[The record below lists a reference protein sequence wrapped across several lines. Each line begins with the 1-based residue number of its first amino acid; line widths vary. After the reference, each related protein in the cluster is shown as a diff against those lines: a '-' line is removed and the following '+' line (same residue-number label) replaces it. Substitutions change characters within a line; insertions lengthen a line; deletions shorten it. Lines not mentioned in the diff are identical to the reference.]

1 MGKIIVFGSLNMDL
15 SIAAERMPRQ
25 GETLAGRDFCTNPGG
40 KGANQAVAAAKA
52 GAKTEM
58 LGAVGA
64 DAFGEELIGAL
75 EGYGVGCGEVRTEE
89 GTTTGVAVIVRTE
102 GDNRIILSHGANGL
116 SYPEAAAGKVAALGG
131 EGDIFLA
138 QMECDMQTTVAA
150 LHAAHAAGM
159 RTLLNAAPPER
170 LPEEAWGDVDI
181 VCVNETECQAL
192 VGILPAGPGSAHEA
206 LEALR
211 ALGPCCAIVTL
222 GAQGSC
228 ASDGGSFI
236 EMPADRIS
244 AVDTT
249 ASGDT
254 YIGYLAAG
262 YVSGLG
268 LREAMQRA
276 THAAGLTASKVGAQQ
291 AIPTADEVIA
301 LG

>member
-1 MGKIIVFGSLNMDL
+1 MGRAIVFGSLNMDL
-15 SIAAERMPRQ
+15 SIAADRMPQQ
-25 GETLAGRDFCTNPGG
+25 GETLAGHDFCTNPGG

-64 DAFGEELIGAL
+64 DAFGEELKGTL
-75 EGYGVGCGEVRTEE
+75 EGYGVGCADVRAEE
-89 GTTTGVAVIVRTE
+89 GVTTGVAVIVRTG
-102 GDNRIILSHGANGL
+102 GDNRIILNRGANGIPA
-116 SYPEAAAGKVAALGG
+116 PEAWAEKVASLGG

-138 QMECDMQTTVAA
+138 QMECDMKTTAAA
-150 LHAAHAAGM
+150 LHAAHASGM
-159 RTLLNAAPPER
+159 RTLLNAAPPEH
-170 LPEEAWGDVDI
+170 LSEEAWKDVDI

-192 VGILPAGPGSAHEA
+192 VGILPTGPESARKA
-206 LEALR
+206 LEALC
-211 ALGPCCAIVTL
+211 ALGPACAVVTL

-228 ASDGGSFI
+228 ALDPDGFI
-236 EMPADRIS
+236 EMPADKIS

-268 LREAMQRA
+268 LRKAMQRA

-291 AIPTADEVIA
+291 AIPTADEVDA